1 MLQEFVVDLHDVVAL
16 AAHLAD
22 KAEGR
27 AGVPLDDLDEALDK
41 IDAQR
46 RFLEE

>member
-1 MLQEFVVDLHDVVAL
+1 MRYGFLVDLQDVIAL
-16 AAHLAD
+16 AAHMRD

-27 AGVPLDDLDEALDK
+27 AGVLLEDLDEALDK

-46 RFLEE
+46 PS

>member
-1 MLQEFVVDLHDVVAL
+1 MLQEHLVDLQDMVAL
-16 AAHLAD
+16 AAHMAD

-27 AGVPLDDLDEALDK
+27 AGVAFEDLDEALDK
-41 IDAQR
+41 IDAEE